1 MTPAP
6 NPTITLIHIGPHGVV
21 TINTNA
27 ENHKVLVTHSFAEF
41 DKLPKF
47 AFNPAPAT
55 LEALTEGE
63 YVPQS

>member
-6 NPTITLIHIGPHGVV
+6 NPTVTTIYIGPNGEV

-27 ENHKVLVTHSFAEF
+27 ENHRVLVTKSQREF
-41 DKLPKF
+41 DDLPKF

-55 LEALTEGE
+55 LESLTEGE